1 MSHPIWQICRKHNI
15 SPNQLYFLDSCK
27 EKIVPAKVINVEQEK
42 LTSIARGWL
51 KDNEPTKAGLDILA
65 EFEGLVIK
73 KKQKTTK
80 QLLGE
85 DYLKR
90 IKEYRELFPKGTLPS
105 GAAAKQSVTELTTK
119 FVHFFNDN
127 PEYNWDIILDATEYY
142 LYTKA
147 LVNYEYTVTS
157 SYFIRK
163 TNPVTKEIES
173 KLADYC
179 QMIVDDPKLLDY

>member
-27 EKIVPAKVINVEQEK
+27 EGIVPAKVINSDNEK
-42 LTSIARGWL
+42 LTAVARGWL
-51 KDNEPTKAGLDILA
+51 KDNQITKPGLDILT
-65 EFEGLVIK
+65 EFESLVIK
-73 KKQKTTK
+73 KKAVNAKK
-80 QLLGE
+80 VLGE

-105 GAAAKQSVTELTTK
+105 GAASKQSVSELTKK
-119 FVHFFNDN
+119 FIIFFQEN

-147 LVNYEYTVTS
+147 LVNFEYTVTS
-157 SYFIRK
+157 SYFIKK
-163 TNPVTKEIES
+163 TDPRSKEESS

-179 QMIVDDPKLLDY
+179 QMIIDDPKLLDY